1 MRIWAK
7 WGAALG
13 VMAAAGCAT
22 AAPDQVAHLAEPQLR
37 LETYFDGRTEA
48 WGVFRDRG
56 GNLRRQ
62 FTVTIDGDWDGERLI
77 LDEHFLYAD
86 GPTERR
92 VWTIRPVGADG
103 YEGTAADVEGVA
115 VGRVQGNTLLWNY
128 DLRLPVGGRTWTVDF
143 DDRMY
148 LQPDGVLINHATVR
162 KFGFRVGEA
171 VIVFRRVPD
180 AEAAA
185 APPARAMA
193 QADG

>member
-7 WGAALG
+7 AGAALG
-13 VMAAAGCAT
+13 VLAAASCAT
-22 AAPDQVAHLAEPQLR
+22 ATPEAPGGIPQPELR
-37 LETYFDGRTEA
+37 LEAYFDGRTEA
-48 WGVFRDRG
+48 WGVFRDRS

-62 FTVTIDGDWDGERLI
+62 FTVSIDGDWDGERLI

-92 VWTIRPVGADG
+92 VWTIRPVGPDR

-115 VGRVQGNTLLWNY
+115 EGRVQGNTLIWRY

-162 KFGFRVGEA
+162 KFGVRVGEA
-171 VIVFRRVPD
+171 VIVFRRGP
-180 AEAAA
+180 EAAA
-185 APPARAMA
+185 TNAATLETLATTN
-193 QADG
+193 

>member
-1 MRIWAK
+1 MRFWAK
-7 WGAALG
+7 WGVALG

-22 AAPDQVAHLAEPQLR
+22 SSSDPVVHLPEPQLR

-48 WGVFRDRG
+48 WGVFRDRA

-62 FTVTIDGDWDGERLI
+62 FTVTIDGDWDGQRLI

-86 GPTERR
+86 GLTERR

-115 VGRVQGNTLLWNY
+115 VGRVQGNTLVWNY
-128 DLRLPVGGRTWTVDF
+128 ELRLPVGGRTWTVDF

-162 KFGFRVGEA
+162 KFGIRVGEA
-171 VIVFRRVPD
+171 VIVFRRQP
-180 AEAAA
+180 EAASEDTPASLATA
-185 APPARAMA
+185 AE
-193 QADG
+193 